1 MYMERYS
8 VIFLSGT
15 EGGEVLYAPP
25 FVLWKLMDGARLTTM
40 TSCFHISKNCF

>member
-15 EGGEVLYAPP
+15 EGGEVLYN
-25 FVLWKLMDGARLTTM
+25 F
-40 TSCFHISKNCF
+40 FHIVQLLVLDYHWLKEDVDTHHRI